1 MHVSV
6 EACLLLRALWASDED
21 QPWASISVNDRS
33 QQPVCE
39 TNDKAEVNVND
50 ACLSVS
56 LCRPSDARPG
66 GLPSTSEAIS
76 TERS

>member
-6 EACLLLRALWASDED
+6 EACLLLRALWASDKD

-33 QQPVCE
+33 RQPVCE

-50 ACLSVS
+50 ACLSV
-56 LCRPSDARPG
+56 CRPPDARPG
-66 GLPSTSEAIS
+66 GLSSTSEAIS